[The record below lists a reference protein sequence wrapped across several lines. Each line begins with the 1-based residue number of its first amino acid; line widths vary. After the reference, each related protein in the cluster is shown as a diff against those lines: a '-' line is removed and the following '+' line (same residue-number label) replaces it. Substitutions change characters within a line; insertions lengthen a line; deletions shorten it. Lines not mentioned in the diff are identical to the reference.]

1 MYYFSTYFD
10 HRYLARGLALYRS
23 LERVCSSFRLFVLCM
38 DQKCYEILSDFD
50 LANIELIPLDQLEKD
65 DLGLLQAKQ
74 NRSVIEYYFTCT
86 PSLPLYIFEHYPT
99 VDFITYLDADLY
111 FFANPVQIFD
121 EIGNNSIAITAHR
134 FPPHLKHKEMHG
146 KYNVG
151 WLSFRRDKSGLSCLQ
166 WYRHKCNE
174 WCYDRVEED
183 RYADQKYLDSFPRK
197 FEGVVELQH
206 KGANLAPWNI
216 DNYSLTIKEKCIYV
230 DEQQLVF
237 YHFHDF
243 KRLVRGIYDSSFSD
257 YKAQFTKL
265 IRQNI
270 YLPYLEEIS
279 KINAQIKDRVVNLKI
294 DSVNQGGVV
303 DSFTLEKPLA
313 RISNR
318 YRNILRICKM
328 LLTRTFILWHEN

>member
-1 MYYFSTYFD
+1 
-10 HRYLARGLALYRS
+10 
-23 LERVCSSFRLFVLCM
+23 M
-38 DQKCYEILSDFD
+38 DRECYEILSDFD

-86 PSLPLYIFEHYPT
+86 PSLPLYIFEHYPA

-121 EIGNNSIAITAHR
+121 EIGDDSIAITAHR
-134 FPPHLKHKEMHG
+134 FPPHLKYKEMHG

-151 WLSFRRDKSGLSCLQ
+151 WLSFRRDKSGLSCLK

-216 DNYSLTIKEKCIYV
+216 DNYSLTIKEQCIYV
-230 DEQQLVF
+230 DEQQLIF

-279 KINAQIKDRVVNLKI
+279 KINAQIKDRVGKLKI

-303 DSFTLEKPLA
+303 NSFALEKSLA